1 MDNRLPHDGARMQG
15 AATLAAVCFAALSM
29 PVSFTGPAVALSALG
44 RALGGSPLALAWVTN
59 AFMLAFGSCLMIAG
73 ALADRIGRRRVFLF
87 GTALF
92 VAASLGAMAAPGLV
106 ALDLLRAVQG
116 VASAAAFAS
125 GAAALAQEFEG
136 AARTRAFSLLGTTFG
151 IGLACGPVAT
161 GVLVERF
168 GWRAVFV
175 AVAVLGVAAHASGRH
190 WMQET
195 RDPHADRF
203 DRYGALSFTIA
214 LSLFTYAVLLVPEYG
229 WHSAQV
235 WGLLA
240 GASFVAIAFVATEL
254 RVRRPMLDLALFRY
268 TRFVGVQVLAAA
280 PAYAFVV
287 LLILLPLRFV
297 GIEGRSTIEAGQL
310 MFALSAPMLVVPL
323 AAGWFARWLSAG
335 VISGAGLAICAVG
348 QMMLARVAPGQST
361 VSLVVALAV
370 IGFGISLPWGL
381 MDGLAVSVVPKERAG
396 MAAGIFNTTRVAGEG
411 VALAIVGAVLA
422 QRLLAHLGNLPL
434 AGANRAHIV
443 AAAARLTIGDL
454 THAAGL
460 LPQVGAAALVH
471 AYGLAFAQLLEGLAV
486 VTTCSAVAI
495 FAFLGRVRPA
505 EPDAVAAH
513 EPATDVCK
521 AKAGV
526 PLTAGR

>member
-1 MDNRLPHDGARMQG
+1 MDDDLPRDGARTSG
-15 AATLAAVCFAALSM
+15 AATLAAVCCAALSL

-73 ALADRIGRRRVFLF
+73 ALADRLGRRRVFLF

-125 GAAALAQEFEG
+125 GAAALAQAFDG

-151 IGLACGPVAT
+151 IGLACGPLAT
-161 GVLVERF
+161 GVLVEHF
-168 GWRAVFV
+168 GWRAVFA
-175 AVAVLGVAAHASGRH
+175 AVAVLGVAACVSGRR
-190 WMQET
+190 WMRET

-203 DRYGALSFTIA
+203 DGFGALTFTIA
-214 LSLFTYAVLLVPEYG
+214 LSLFTYAVLLVPQHG
-229 WHSAQV
+229 WGGARV
-235 WGLLA
+235 LRLLA
-240 GASFVAIAFVATEL
+240 GAGLVALAFVATEL

-268 TRFVGVQVLAAA
+268 ARFVGVQFLAAA

-310 MFALSAPMLVVPL
+310 MFALSGPMLVVPL
-323 AAGWFARWLSAG
+323 AAGWLTRWFSAG
-335 VISGAGLAICAVG
+335 VVSSVGLLICATG
-348 QMMLARVAPGQST
+348 QLMLARVAPGQGT
-361 VSLVVALAV
+361 VLLVAALAV

-422 QRLLAHLGNLPL
+422 QLLLARLNALSP
-434 AGANRAHIV
+434 AGVDTARVA

-454 THAAGL
+454 THAAAL
-460 LPQVGAAALVH
+460 LPQAPPATLVH
-471 AYGLAFAQLLEGLAV
+471 AFSDAFAQLLKGLAV
-486 VTTCSAVAI
+486 VTMGSAAVI
-495 FAFLGRVRPA
+495 FGFLGRVRPA
-505 EPDAVAAH
+505 AQAETAADAAAG
-513 EPATDVCK
+513 ACA
-521 AKAGV
+521 AKADV
-526 PLTAGR
+526 PLGATR